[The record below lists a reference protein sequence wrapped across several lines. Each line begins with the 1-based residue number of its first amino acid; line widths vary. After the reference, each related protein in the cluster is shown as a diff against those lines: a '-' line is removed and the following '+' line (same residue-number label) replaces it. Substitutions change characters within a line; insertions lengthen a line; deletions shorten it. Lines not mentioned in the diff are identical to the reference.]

1 MPARSAFYDENV
13 RILIAILVVACVA
26 VPASAQDTATLFG
39 TVADITG
46 GVLGEVRLEV
56 AGPVRRTVVTGPEG
70 TFEVA
75 SLPFGTYRVT
85 VEREGFST
93 YEETVLLDS
102 PRRELPVE
110 LPLSPFTQFV
120 ETVSRVVEER
130 AQAPFL
136 VTVVEG
142 EEIDETGAATLDEA
156 LRTVAGLQHGTQGN
170 AYTRVA
176 TRGLRDTRDVLV
188 LIDGAPLRQLSGSA
202 DLTMVPVPMLEGVEF
217 VKGATSSVYGRGA
230 VGGVMQFFTV
240 PEATEV
246 PVGEITYRAG
256 SFATHEARTA
266 ISLPYGGGRFAATG
280 SASRSDGHQEDT
292 GRDTAFLSLV
302 NDYSAAGRL
311 NTRLQY
317 LASDVEAGR
326 GSIVPLENGRPMF
339 GITREQNFGIPDAVF
354 DARLQSLSARTDV
367 IASSNVV
374 VTNSFNFN
382 RYTRLATG
390 GITIV
395 PPPTTRTKG
404 WWQSDSAQDTFL
416 NDTTVQWTTGT
427 LNLRNTFLAGLGLE
441 WGDEA
446 RVSPRFRSGQTF
458 IGPDYVNP
466 VGNIQNGPKGIP
478 AGEVTSDFEQR
489 IVSGYLQN
497 RVEVGRVVGTVGLRW
512 DDFDQELRRSDTGV
526 VSSFDGSKLSPR
538 AGVTVNL
545 TGNAPLNVAAFA
557 HVSRGFRPQFPSLST
572 RSGVVIPVLLKP
584 EVTRNVEGGLRL
596 LGSAVSMQAA
606 VFNMRKLDGPRSF
619 RTGPETFLFTNA
631 TTSVRGFESEV
642 QSVFAGGHQLYA
654 NYAFHDA
661 RHDEFRTTTGNF
673 DGFQLRMSPRHIAG
687 AGVTL
692 RFGRSGLA
700 DNVVWT
706 AGVSFVGDRPLRDN
720 VMNPQILP
728 SYTLFNTAVS
738 FRLADVQLVLAATN
752 LSDQYYIADDFSSQN
767 AGNPGIPRRF
777 TAQLRYSFG
786 GR

>member
-1 MPARSAFYDENV
+1 M
-13 RILIAILVVACVA
+13 RIFLATLAVACVA

-39 TVADITG
+39 TVTDITG
-46 GVLGEVRLEV
+46 GVLGDVRLEV
-56 AGPVRRTVVTGPEG
+56 AGPVRRTVVTGPDG
-70 TFEVA
+70 TFQVTA
-75 SLPFGTYRVT
+75 LPFGTYRVT

-93 YEETVLLDS
+93 YEETVLLNS
-102 PRRELPVE
+102 SQRELPIE

-130 AQAPFL
+130 TQAPFL
-136 VTVVEG
+136 VTVVDA
-142 EEIDETGAATLDEA
+142 EEIEETGATTLDEA

-188 LIDGAPLRQLSGSA
+188 LVDGTPLRQLSGSA

-217 VKGATSSVYGRGA
+217 VKGAASAVYGRSA

-240 PEATEV
+240 PEATDV
-246 PVGEITYRAG
+246 PVGEVTYRAG
-256 SFATHEARTA
+256 SFATHEGRGAVN
-266 ISLPYGGGRFAATG
+266 LPYGGGRFAVTG
-280 SASRSDGHQEDT
+280 STSRSDGHQRDT

-302 NDYSAAGRL
+302 NDYSVAGRL

-339 GITREQNFGIPDAVF
+339 GIRREDNFGIPDAAF
-354 DARLQSLSARTDV
+354 DGRLQSLSSRTDIV
-367 IASSNVV
+367 ASSNVI

-382 RYTRLATG
+382 RYTRFATG
-390 GITIV
+390 GITVV
-395 PPPTTRTKG
+395 PPPTVRTKG
-404 WWQSDSAQDTFL
+404 WWQSDSEQDTFL
-416 NDTTVQWTTGT
+416 NDTTVQWTTGS
-427 LNLRNTFLAGLGLE
+427 LNFRNTFLAGLGLE

-446 RVSPRFRSGQTF
+446 RVSPSFRSGQTF
-458 IGPDYVNP
+458 LGPDYVNP
-466 VGNIQNGPKGIP
+466 VANIQNGPKGIQGP
-478 AGEVTSDFEQR
+478 EVTSDFEQR
-489 IVSGYLQN
+489 IVSGYVQN

-512 DDFDQELRRSDTGV
+512 DHFDQQLRRSNTGV
-526 VSSFDGSKLSPR
+526 VSSFDGSKVSPR
-538 AGVTVNL
+538 AGLTVNL
-545 TGNAPLNVAAFA
+545 TGDAPLNVAAFG

-572 RSGVVIPVLLKP
+572 RSGIVIPVLLKP
-584 EVTRNVEGGLRL
+584 EVTQNVEGGVRL

-606 VFNMRKLDGPRSF
+606 VFNMRKLDGPRSY

-642 QSVFAGGHQLYA
+642 QSVFAGGHQVYA

-661 RHDEFRTTTGNF
+661 RHDEFRTTVGNF

-692 RFGRSGLA
+692 RFDRVGVA
-700 DNVVWT
+700 DAVAWT
-706 AGVSFVGDRPLRDN
+706 AGMGFVGERPLRDN
-720 VMNPQILP
+720 VINPQILP

-738 FRLADVQLVLAATN
+738 VHLAALQLVIAATN
-752 LSDQYYIADDFSSQN
+752 LTDEYYIADDFSSQN
-767 AGNPGIPRRF
+767 AGNPGVPRRF
-777 TAQLRYSFG
+777 TVQLRYSFG